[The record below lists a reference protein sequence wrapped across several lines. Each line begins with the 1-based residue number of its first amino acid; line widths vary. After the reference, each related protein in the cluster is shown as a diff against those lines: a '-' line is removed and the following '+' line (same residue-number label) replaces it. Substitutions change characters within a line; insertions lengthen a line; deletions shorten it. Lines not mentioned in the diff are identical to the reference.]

1 MRQPPKIVEF
11 EITTACNLRCIHCYC
26 MAGKR
31 DPNEL
36 TTYEVK
42 KLMSDLKKLGIRA
55 FDIVG
60 GEPFIRQ
67 DIFEVLSY
75 GREIGLQIMVNTNGT
90 LVDEEVVEKLK
101 ESNPDVMIGVSLDGS
116 APELNDFVRGK
127 GSFEK
132 ATRGIKLF
140 VEGGF
145 DPVIL
150 HVINK
155 MNWKHFESMID
166 LAKSLGV
173 KKLYVDRFI
182 PVGRGVQN
190 KKYLDMD
197 DKEWVEAIEH
207 VRSVIE
213 KYEDEITFYIEENI
227 TGDPCTA
234 GKSHASILV
243 DGNVV
248 PCGHFRYNKELY
260 MGNVRENPFS
270 EIWNSY
276 DPEKELPI
284 PKSCSNCP
292 LIEDCYGGCRAASLH
307 RYGSFEKQDVPLCYI
322 RKGEG
327 GFSLKSW
334 GW

>member
-1 MRQPPKIVEF
+1 
-11 EITTACNLRCIHCYC
+11 
-26 MAGKR
+26 MAGKKSS
-31 DPNEL
+31 NEL
-36 TTYEVK
+36 TTEEIKRV
-42 KLMSDLKKLGIRA
+42 MDDLKEMGIWA

-60 GEPFIRQ
+60 GEPFVKP

-75 GREIGLQIMVNTNGT
+75 GKEIGLQLMINTNGT
-90 LVDEEVVEKLK
+90 LVDRRIIEKLK
-101 ESNPDVMIGVSLDGS
+101 EANPTVMVGVSLEG
-116 APELNDFVRGK
+116 ATQELNDFVRGK

-132 ATRGIKLF
+132 AIRGIKLF

-155 MNWKHFESMID
+155 MNWRHFEKMID
-166 LAKSLGV
+166 LAKKLGV
-173 KKLYVDRFI
+173 KKIYVDRFI
-182 PVGRGVQN
+182 PVGRGVQS

-197 DKEWVEAIEH
+197 DREWVAAIEH
-207 VRSVIE
+207 VRDVIN
-213 KYEDEITFYIEENI
+213 KYKDEITFYIEENI

-234 GKSHASILV
+234 GRSHASILV

-260 MGNVRENPFS
+260 MGNIREKPFS

-276 DPEKELPI
+276 DPEKSLPL
-284 PKSCSNCP
+284 PEVCSDCPFVKS
-292 LIEDCYGGCRAASLH
+292 CYGGCKAVSLH
-307 RYGSFEKQDVPLCYI
+307 RYGSFEKQDIPLCYI
-322 RKGEG
+322 RRKEK

>member
-1 MRQPPKIVEF
+1 
-11 EITTACNLRCIHCYC
+11 

-36 TTYEVK
+36 ATDEIK
-42 KLMSDLKKLGIRA
+42 KVMDDLKNMGIWA

-60 GEPFIRQ
+60 GEPFIRP
-67 DIFEVLSY
+67 DIFEILSY
-75 GREIGLQIMVNTNGT
+75 GRKIGLQMMVNTNGT
-90 LVDEEVVEKLK
+90 LVDERTMGKLQ
-101 ESNPDVMIGVSLDGS
+101 ESNPTVMVGVSLDGPT
-116 APELNDFVRGK
+116 PELNDFVRGK

-150 HVINK
+150 HVVNK
-155 MNWKHFESMID
+155 MNWKHFEKMIE
-166 LAKSLGV
+166 LAKKLDV

-182 PVGRGVQN
+182 PVGRGVQS

-197 DKEWVEAIEH
+197 DKEWIVAIEH
-207 VRSVIE
+207 VRNIIE
-213 KYEDEITFYIEENI
+213 KYKDEITFYVEENI

-260 MGNVRENPFS
+260 MGNVREKPFS
-270 EIWNSY
+270 EIWNTY
-276 DPEKELPI
+276 DPDKELPL
-284 PKSCSNCP
+284 PKVCSDCP
-292 LIEDCYGGCRAASLH
+292 LVKDCYGGCRAVSLH
-307 RYGSFEKQDVPLCYI
+307 RYGSFEKQDIPLCYM
-322 RKGEG
+322 RKKEG
-327 GFSLKSW
+327 GFVIKSW